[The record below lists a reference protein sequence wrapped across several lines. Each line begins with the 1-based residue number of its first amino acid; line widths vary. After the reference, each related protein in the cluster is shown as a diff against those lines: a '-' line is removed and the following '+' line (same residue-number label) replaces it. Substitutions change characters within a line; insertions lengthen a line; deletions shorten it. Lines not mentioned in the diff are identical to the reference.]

1 MVRLKSLVLSF
12 LSRFI
17 TNSLKKYKKKDFLRI
32 KKRSF
37 SQEKS
42 KMSMVIKVKL
52 PERVR

>member
-12 LSRFI
+12 LSRFM
-17 TNSLKKYKKKDFLRI
+17 TNSLKKYIRRI
-32 KKRSF
+32 FQEVKKRSF

-42 KMSMVIKVKL
+42 KMSMVIKDKL